1 MAQIHMNYQKTAS
14 FFVKNIPV
22 YGDLI
27 LAPMDGVS
35 DLPFRSLMRE
45 LGSAMSYTEFINAI
59 DVINGSPDLTRRLSY
74 YDFERPVVFQL
85 FDDQPQRLVLAA
97 EKLTASRPD
106 IIDIN
111 LGCSARCVTSRG
123 AGAALLKT
131 PQKIEQMISTLVKA
145 INLPV
150 TAKIRLGWDE
160 TSSNYT
166 DIARRIQDSGASLI
180 AVHGR
185 TKTQGYSGQANW
197 QAIAE
202 IKKAVDIPVLANG
215 DVRTMA
221 DIDRVKEITG
231 CDGVMIGRAAMENP
245 WIFTRR
251 DREEVTPA
259 AVLEFMRRH
268 LDANIKYYGQT
279 QGVRLFRKYAKRILA
294 PLNLDRAQMTHL
306 LQLEE
311 ENRFLEHLEKV
322 FRQKAAI

>member
-1 MAQIHMNYQKTAS
+1 MNYQKTAS
-14 FFVKNIPV
+14 FYIKNIPV

-35 DLPFRSLMRE
+35 DLPFRSLMRN

-59 DVINGSPDLTRRLSY
+59 DVINDSPELARRLSY
-74 YDFERPVVFQL
+74 YEFERPVVFQL
-85 FDDQPQRLVLAA
+85 FDDQPQRLVRAA
-97 EKLTASRPD
+97 EKLTASQPD

-111 LGCSARCVTSRG
+111 FGCSARCVTSRG
-123 AGAALLKT
+123 AGAALLRT
-131 PQKIEQMISTLVKA
+131 PQKIEHMISSLVKA
-145 INLPV
+145 IDLPV

-160 TSSNYT
+160 NETNYM

-185 TKTQGYSGQANW
+185 TKAQGYSGQANW

-202 IKKAVDIPVLANG
+202 IKKAVNIPVLANG
-215 DVRTMA
+215 DVRTIA

-231 CDGVMIGRAAMENP
+231 CDGVMIGRAAMDNP

-251 DREEVTPA
+251 DRREVPPTE
-259 AVLEFMRRH
+259 VLEFMRQH
-268 LDANIKYYGQT
+268 LHANIQYYGQA
-279 QGVRLFRKYAKRILA
+279 QGVRLFRKFAKRILA
-294 PLNLDRAQMTHL
+294 PLELEREQMTHL

-311 ENRFLEHLEKV
+311 ENIFISHLEQL
-322 FRQKAAI
+322 FRQEVTV